1 MKIKEKIG
9 RSKDRRRD
17 IEIQKVPLED
27 NTGVKIMNNRR
38 NKPDRR
44 ISNIEVEWIDE
55 EIEISEIFGSA

>member
-55 EIEISEIFGSA
+55 EIEIT